1 MKLETFNNMGEE
13 LNKKIVTATKW
24 SSVTEIAAKLVAP
37 VTTMLLARILTPDA
51 FGVLVTVMMVISFA
65 EIFTDAGF
73 QKFLIQH
80 EFESD
85 EELYQSTN
93 VAFWTNFVFSLLIW
107 GLIIIFSQPIANLV
121 GSPNESTEIAVAGC
135 CIPLAAFSSI
145 QMALY
150 KRGFDFKT
158 LFYVRIVGVLIP
170 LFVTVPLAL
179 YFRNCW
185 ALILGVIAQN
195 FSNALL
201 LTLKSPWK
209 PNRFYSF
216 AKLKEMFS
224 FSMWL
229 TVELFSFWLISYLDF
244 FFVGKLFSP
253 YHLGLY
259 RTSRTIVEQANSLV
273 TSATTPVL
281 YSSLSRL
288 QNNIEDFKQLFF
300 KFQKLVGLLIIP
312 TGTLLFLFKDF
323 IISLLLGVQWMEAAY
338 FFGLWAFFSALTI
351 VFSQYCSFV
360 YLSLGRP
367 KLSILVHI
375 IHILFLLPS
384 IYISA
389 GYGFDFFCE
398 VRAFMRLH
406 LILVNLIVMYILI
419 KISFLQM
426 LRNVFPAILGTIVFS
441 LMIMFLPKADS
452 IIENILYIILA
463 YIVYLT
469 VVVGFKTEREL
480 LVNLV
485 AKLMKPW

>member
-1 MKLETFNNMGEE
+1 MGEE

-93 VAFWTNFVFSLLIW
+93 VAFWTNLVFSLLIW

-224 FSMWL
+224 FSMWSMIESVTVWL
-229 TVELFSFWLISYLDF
+229 TLNMDIF
-244 FFVGKLFSP
+244 FIGRLLSP
-253 YHLGLY
+253 YYLGLY
-259 RTSRTIVEQANSLV
+259 RTSINTVGQVNSV
-273 TSATTPVL
+273 ITSATTPVL

-288 QNNIEDFKQLFF
+288 QEEGELFKKLFF
-300 KFQKLVGLLIIP
+300 KFQKTVALLVFPLGAMIYIFRDYV
-312 TGTLLFLFKDF
+312 TY
-323 IISLLLGVQWMEAAY
+323 LLLGSQWGEAAY
-338 FFGLWAFFSALTI
+338 FVGLWGVSSAIVI
-351 VFSQYCSFV
+351 VFSNFCCDV
-360 YLSLGRP
+360 YRAKGKP
-367 KLSILVHI
+367 KLIFYVHAVYNIVLVFMLYFSVDKGFAFLCEMRTLCRI
-375 IHILFLLPS
+375 VLIGLNLF
-384 IYISA
+384 
-389 GYGFDFFCE
+389 
-398 VRAFMRLH
+398 
-406 LILVNLIVMYILI
+406 VMKKVVGITCLM
-419 KISFLQM
+419 M
-426 LRNVFPAILGTIVFS
+426 LRNVFPS
-441 LMIMFLPKADS
+441 LMTSICIIIISFLLPSPQSLIYAVGYFTIYMLFYLF
-452 IIENILYIILA
+452 IITRYKSEKNIFSQILFILKKENS
-463 YIVYLT
+463 
-469 VVVGFKTEREL
+469 
-480 LVNLV
+480 
-485 AKLMKPW
+485 

>member
-1 MKLETFNNMGEE
+1 MGEE

-93 VAFWTNFVFSLLIW
+93 VAFWTNLVFSLLIW
-107 GLIIIFSQPIANLV
+107 GVIIIFSQPIANLV

-224 FSMWL
+224 FSMWSMIESVTVWL
-229 TVELFSFWLISYLDF
+229 TLNMDIF
-244 FFVGKLFSP
+244 FIGRLLSP
-253 YHLGLY
+253 YYLGLY
-259 RTSRTIVEQANSLV
+259 RTSINTVGQVNSV
-273 TSATTPVL
+273 ITSATTPVL

-288 QNNIEDFKQLFF
+288 QEDGELFKNLFF
-300 KFQKLVGLLIIP
+300 KFQKTVALLVFPLGAMIYIFRDYV
-312 TGTLLFLFKDF
+312 TY
-323 IISLLLGVQWMEAAY
+323 LLLGSQWGEAAY
-338 FFGLWAFFSALTI
+338 FVGLWGVSSAIVI
-351 VFSQYCSFV
+351 VFSNFCCDV
-360 YLSLGRP
+360 YRAKGKP
-367 KLSILVHI
+367 KLIFYVHAVYNIVLVFMLYFSVDKGFAFLCEMRTLCRI
-375 IHILFLLPS
+375 VLIGLNLF
-384 IYISA
+384 
-389 GYGFDFFCE
+389 
-398 VRAFMRLH
+398 
-406 LILVNLIVMYILI
+406 VMKKVIGITCLM
-419 KISFLQM
+419 M
-426 LRNVFPAILGTIVFS
+426 LRNVFPS
-441 LMIMFLPKADS
+441 LMTSICIIIISFLLPSPQSLIYAVGYFTIYMLFYLF
-452 IIENILYIILA
+452 IITRYKSEKNIFSQILFILKKENS
-463 YIVYLT
+463 
-469 VVVGFKTEREL
+469 
-480 LVNLV
+480 
-485 AKLMKPW
+485 

>member
-1 MKLETFNNMGEE
+1 
-13 LNKKIVTATKW
+13 
-24 SSVTEIAAKLVAP
+24 
-37 VTTMLLARILTPDA
+37 
-51 FGVLVTVMMVISFA
+51 MMVISFA

-93 VAFWTNFVFSLLIW
+93 VAFWTNLIFSLLIW
-107 GLIIIFSQPIANLV
+107 GLIIIFSQPIAELV
-121 GSPNESTEIAVAGC
+121 GSPNESSEIAVAGC

-224 FSMWL
+224 FSMWSMIESVTVWL
-229 TVELFSFWLISYLDF
+229 TLNMDIF
-244 FFVGKLFSP
+244 FIGRLLSP
-253 YHLGLY
+253 YYLGLY
-259 RTSRTIVEQANSLV
+259 RTSINTVGQVNSV
-273 TSATTPVL
+273 ITSATTPVL

-288 QNNIEDFKQLFF
+288 QEEGELFKNLFF
-300 KFQKLVGLLIIP
+300 KFQKTVALLVFPLGAMIYIFRDYV
-312 TGTLLFLFKDF
+312 TY
-323 IISLLLGVQWMEAAY
+323 LLLGSQWGEAAY
-338 FFGLWAFFSALTI
+338 FVGLWGVSSAIVI
-351 VFSQYCSFV
+351 VFSNFCCDV
-360 YLSLGRP
+360 YRAKGKP
-367 KLSILVHI
+367 KLIFYVHAVYNIVLVFMLYFSVDKGFAFLCEMRTLCRI
-375 IHILFLLPS
+375 VLIGLNLF
-384 IYISA
+384 
-389 GYGFDFFCE
+389 
-398 VRAFMRLH
+398 
-406 LILVNLIVMYILI
+406 VMKKVVGITCLM
-419 KISFLQM
+419 M
-426 LRNVFPAILGTIVFS
+426 LRNVFPS
-441 LMIMFLPKADS
+441 LMTSICIIIISFLLPSPQSLIYAVGYFTIYMLFYLFIITRYKSEKNMFSQILFILKK
-452 IIENILYIILA
+452 ENS
-463 YIVYLT
+463 
-469 VVVGFKTEREL
+469 
-480 LVNLV
+480 
-485 AKLMKPW
+485 

>member
-1 MKLETFNNMGEE
+1 MGEE

-93 VAFWTNFVFSLLIW
+93 VAFWTNLVFSLLIW

-121 GSPNESTEIAVAGC
+121 GSSNESTEIAVAGC

-224 FSMWL
+224 FSMWSMIESVTVWL
-229 TVELFSFWLISYLDF
+229 TLNMDIF
-244 FFVGKLFSP
+244 FIGRLLSP
-253 YHLGLY
+253 YYLGLY
-259 RTSRTIVEQANSLV
+259 RTSINTVGQVNSV
-273 TSATTPVL
+273 ITSATTPVL

-288 QNNIEDFKQLFF
+288 QEDGELFKNLFF
-300 KFQKLVGLLIIP
+300 KFQKTVALLVFPLGAMIYIFRDYV
-312 TGTLLFLFKDF
+312 TY
-323 IISLLLGVQWMEAAY
+323 LLLGSQWGEAAY
-338 FFGLWAFFSALTI
+338 FVGLWGVSSAIVI
-351 VFSQYCSFV
+351 VFSNFCCDV
-360 YLSLGRP
+360 YRAKGKP
-367 KLSILVHI
+367 KLIFYVHAVYNIVLVFMLYFSVDKGFAFLCEMRTLCRI
-375 IHILFLLPS
+375 VLIGLNLF
-384 IYISA
+384 
-389 GYGFDFFCE
+389 
-398 VRAFMRLH
+398 
-406 LILVNLIVMYILI
+406 VMKKVVGITCLM
-419 KISFLQM
+419 M
-426 LRNVFPAILGTIVFS
+426 LRNVFPS
-441 LMIMFLPKADS
+441 LMTSICIIIISFLLPSPQSLIYAVGYFTIYMLFYLF
-452 IIENILYIILA
+452 IITRYKSEKNIFSQILFILKKENS
-463 YIVYLT
+463 
-469 VVVGFKTEREL
+469 
-480 LVNLV
+480 
-485 AKLMKPW
+485 

>member
-1 MKLETFNNMGEE
+1 MGEE

-93 VAFWTNFVFSLLIW
+93 VAFWTNLIFSLLIW
-107 GLIIIFSQPIANLV
+107 GLIIIFSQPIAELV
-121 GSPNESTEIAVAGC
+121 GSPNESSEIAVAGC

-224 FSMWL
+224 FSMWSMIESVTVWL
-229 TVELFSFWLISYLDF
+229 TLNMDIF
-244 FFVGKLFSP
+244 FIGRLLSP
-253 YHLGLY
+253 YYLGLY
-259 RTSRTIVEQANSLV
+259 RTSINTVGQVNSV
-273 TSATTPVL
+273 ITSATTPVL

-288 QNNIEDFKQLFF
+288 QEEGELFKNLFF
-300 KFQKLVGLLIIP
+300 KFQKTVALLVFPLGAMIYIFRDYV
-312 TGTLLFLFKDF
+312 TY
-323 IISLLLGVQWMEAAY
+323 LLLGSQWGEAAY
-338 FFGLWAFFSALTI
+338 FVGLWGVSSAIVI
-351 VFSQYCSFV
+351 VFSNFCCDV
-360 YLSLGRP
+360 YRAKGKP
-367 KLSILVHI
+367 KLIFYVHAVYNIVLVFMLYFSVDKGFAFLCEMRTLCRI
-375 IHILFLLPS
+375 VLIGLNLF
-384 IYISA
+384 
-389 GYGFDFFCE
+389 
-398 VRAFMRLH
+398 
-406 LILVNLIVMYILI
+406 VMKKVVGITCLM
-419 KISFLQM
+419 M
-426 LRNVFPAILGTIVFS
+426 LRNVFPS
-441 LMIMFLPKADS
+441 LMTSICIIIISFLLPSPQSLIYAVGYFTIYMLFYLF
-452 IIENILYIILA
+452 IITRYKSEKNIFSQILFILKKENS
-463 YIVYLT
+463 
-469 VVVGFKTEREL
+469 
-480 LVNLV
+480 
-485 AKLMKPW
+485 

>member
-1 MKLETFNNMGEE
+1 MGEE

-80 EFESD
+80 EFSSD

-93 VAFWTNFVFSLLIW
+93 VAFWTNLIFSLLIW
-107 GLIIIFSQPIANLV
+107 GLIIFSQPIAELV

-224 FSMWL
+224 FSMWSMIETVSIWL
-229 TVELFSFWLISYLDF
+229 TSYVDLFI
-244 FFVGKLFSP
+244 VGKFLSP
-253 YHLGLY
+253 HYLGLY
-259 RTSRTIVEQANSLV
+259 RTSMTTVAQINSVV

-288 QNNIEDFKQLFF
+288 QNNPDEFKKIFF
-300 KFQKLVGLLIIP
+300 KFQKLVGMLVIPLGMIIY
-312 TGTLLFLFKDF
+312 LFRDF
-323 IISLLLGVQWMEAAY
+323 ITTILLGPQWAEASY
-338 FFGLWAFFSALTI
+338 FIGLWGLTGALTI
-351 VFSQYCSFV
+351 VFSHYSSGV
-360 YLSLGRP
+360 YRALGKP
-367 KLSILVHI
+367 KLSVLVQVL
-375 IHILFLLPS
+375 HILFLIPAIYYS
-384 IYISA
+384 I
-389 GYGFDFFCE
+389 GYGFETLCE
-398 VRAFMRLH
+398 VRALMRLQ
-406 LILVNLIVMYILI
+406 LILVNLIVIYLLM
-419 KISFLQM
+419 KISFWDM
-426 LRNVFPAILGTIVFS
+426 FKNVFPS
-441 LMIMFLPKADS
+441 IMGVSMFALLISFLPNEKS
-452 IIENILYIILA
+452 IMTSLLYLLLGS
-463 YIVYLT
+463 IVYIAT
-469 VVVGFKTEREL
+469 ITFFPIER
-480 LVNLV
+480 
-485 AKLMKPW
+485 KLILDFCKRLKK

>member
-1 MKLETFNNMGEE
+1 VKVRRKGVINN

-93 VAFWTNFVFSLLIW
+93 VAFWTNLIFSLLIW
-107 GLIIIFSQPIANLV
+107 GLIIIFSQPIAELV
-121 GSPNESTEIAVAGC
+121 GSPNESSEIAVAGC

-224 FSMWL
+224 FSMWSMIESVTVWL
-229 TVELFSFWLISYLDF
+229 TLNMDIF
-244 FFVGKLFSP
+244 FIGRLLSP
-253 YHLGLY
+253 YYLGLY
-259 RTSRTIVEQANSLV
+259 RTSINTVGQVNSV
-273 TSATTPVL
+273 ITSATTPVL

-288 QNNIEDFKQLFF
+288 QEEGELFKNLFF
-300 KFQKLVGLLIIP
+300 KFQKTVALLVFPLGAMIYIFRDYV
-312 TGTLLFLFKDF
+312 TY
-323 IISLLLGVQWMEAAY
+323 LLLGSQWGEAAY
-338 FFGLWAFFSALTI
+338 FVGLWGVSSAIVI
-351 VFSQYCSFV
+351 VFSNFCCDV
-360 YLSLGRP
+360 YRAKGKP
-367 KLSILVHI
+367 KLIFYVHAVYNI
-375 IHILFLLPS
+375 VWVFMLYFS
-384 IYISA
+384 
-389 GYGFDFFCE
+389 GDKGFVFYFE
-398 VRAFMRLH
+398 
-406 LILVNLIVMYILI
+406 
-419 KISFLQM
+419 
-426 LRNVFPAILGTIVFS
+426 LRT
-441 LMIMFLPKADS
+441 
-452 IIENILYIILA
+452 
-463 YIVYLT
+463 
-469 VVVGFKTEREL
+469 
-480 LVNLV
+480 
-485 AKLMKPW
+485 

>member
-1 MKLETFNNMGEE
+1 MSDSN

-85 EELYQSTN
+85 EVLCQSTN
-93 VAFWTNFVFSLLIW
+93 VAFWTNLVFSLLIW
-107 GLIIIFSQPIANLV
+107 GVIIIFSQPIANLV

-135 CIPLAAFSSI
+135 CIPLSAFSSI

-185 ALILGVIAQN
+185 ALVLGVIAQN

-201 LTLKSPWK
+201 LTLKSQWK

-216 AKLKEMFS
+216 VKLKEMFS
-224 FSMWL
+224 FSMWSMIESVSIWL
-229 TVELFSFWLISYLDF
+229 TSYVDMF
-244 FFVGKLFSP
+244 IVGRMLSP
-253 YHLGLY
+253 HYLGLY
-259 RTSRTIVEQANSLV
+259 RTSITTVGQINSVV
-273 TSATTPVL
+273 TSATTPIL

-288 QNNIEDFKQLFF
+288 QNDPEEFKNMFF
-300 KFQKLVGLLIIP
+300 KFQKLVGMLVIPLGMIIY
-312 TGTLLFLFKDF
+312 LFRDF
-323 IISLLLGVQWMEAAY
+323 ITAILLGPQWGEAAY
-338 FFGLWAFFSALTI
+338 FIGLWGLTGALTI
-351 VFSQYCSFV
+351 VFSHYSSEVFRA
-360 YLSLGRP
+360 LGKP
-367 KLSILVHI
+367 KLSVLVQVL
-375 IHILFLLPS
+375 HILFLAPIVWHYVTDDYDTLCFARAMVRLIMVS
-384 IYISA
+384 VVVLYYCTNIS
-389 GYGFDFFCE
+389 
-398 VRAFMRLH
+398 LW
-406 LILVNLIVMYILI
+406 
-419 KISFLQM
+419 QM
-426 LRNVFPAILGTIVFS
+426 LKNVFPSIFVTLLSSIV
-441 LMIMFLPKADS
+441 MFLLPVANTHVLNVLYV
-452 IIENILYIILA
+452 IIFIIIYIFG
-463 YIVYLT
+463 VS
-469 VVVGFKTEREL
+469 FFSEEREL
-480 LVNLV
+480 LI
-485 AKLMKPW
+485 AACGKIKRG

>member
-1 MKLETFNNMGEE
+1 MGEE

-24 SSVTEIAAKLVAP
+24 SSFTEIAAKLVAP

-80 EFESD
+80 EFSSD

-93 VAFWTNFVFSLLIW
+93 VAFWTNLIFSLLIW
-107 GLIIIFSQPIANLV
+107 GLIIIFSQPIAELV
-121 GSPNESTEIAVAGC
+121 GSPNESSEIAVAGC

-195 FSNALL
+195 LSNALL

-224 FSMWL
+224 FSMWSMIESVSIWL
-229 TVELFSFWLISYLDF
+229 TVYVDLFI
-244 FFVGKLFSP
+244 VGKLLSP
-253 YHLGLY
+253 YFLGLY
-259 RTSRTIVEQANSLV
+259 RTSMTTVGQINSV
-273 TSATTPVL
+273 ITSATTPIL

-288 QNNIEDFKQLFF
+288 QNDPEEFKSMFF
-300 KFQKLVGLLIIP
+300 KFQKLVGMLVIPLGMIIY
-312 TGTLLFLFKDF
+312 LFRDF
-323 IISLLLGVQWMEAAY
+323 ITAILLGPQWAEAAY
-338 FFGLWAFFSALTI
+338 FIGLWGLTGALTI
-351 VFSQYCSFV
+351 VFSHYSSEV
-360 YLSLGRP
+360 YRALGKP
-367 KLSILVHI
+367 KLSVLVQVL
-375 IHILFLLPS
+375 HILFLIPS
-384 IYISA
+384 IYYSI
-389 GYGFDFFCE
+389 GYGFETLCE
-398 VRAFMRLH
+398 VRALMRLQ
-406 LILVNLIVMYILI
+406 LILVNLIVIYLLL
-419 KISFLQM
+419 KISFWEM
-426 LRNVFPAILGTIVFS
+426 LKNVFPS
-441 LMIMFLPKADS
+441 IMGAVMLALLISFLPNEES
-452 IIENILYIILA
+452 IMTSLLYLLFGG
-463 YIVYLT
+463 IVYIAT
-469 VVVGFKTEREL
+469 ITIFSTER
-480 LVNLV
+480 
-485 AKLMKPW
+485 KLFIDFCKRLKK

>member
-1 MKLETFNNMGEE
+1 MSDRN

-93 VAFWTNFVFSLLIW
+93 VAFWTNLVFSLLIW

-121 GSPNESTEIAVAGC
+121 GSPNESTEIAIAGC

-150 KRGFDFKT
+150 KRWFDFKT

-224 FSMWL
+224 FSMWSMIESVSIWL
-229 TVELFSFWLISYLDF
+229 TSYVDF
-244 FFVGKLFSP
+244 FIVGKFLSP
-253 YHLGLY
+253 YYLGLY
-259 RTSRTIVEQANSLV
+259 RTSKTTIGQIFSVV
-273 TSATTPVL
+273 TSVSTPIL

-288 QNNIEDFKQLFF
+288 QENKEEFKNLFF
-300 KFQKLVGLLIIP
+300 KFQKIVGILVFPLGVVVFLFRDFITLVLL
-312 TGTLLFLFKDF
+312 GEQWGEASLFL
-323 IISLLLGVQWMEAAY
+323 
-338 FFGLWAFFSALTI
+338 GLWGLTDSITI
-351 VFSQYCSFV
+351 VFSHYSFEI
-360 YLSLGRP
+360 YRALGKP
-367 KLSILVHI
+367 LVSVFVQLFHAAFIVLCLCLFIHHDYDTICLVRTIVRFQGI
-375 IHILFLLPS
+375 I
-384 IYISA
+384 
-389 GYGFDFFCE
+389 
-398 VRAFMRLH
+398 
-406 LILVNLIVMYILI
+406 VNLIVLYILTNITIGKMI
-419 KISFLQM
+419 K
-426 LRNVFPAILGTIVFS
+426 NVFPSIFASVLVYTIFILFRGLITTVEANILGILSFFTLYLFF
-441 LMIMFLPKADS
+441 IMFFSSERKILLDV
-452 IIENILYIILA
+452 IIKF
-463 YIVYLT
+463 
-469 VVVGFKTEREL
+469 FK
-480 LVNLV
+480 
-485 AKLMKPW
+485 